1 MHTHAHPQVTEHAL
15 YTGTLLHNAQ
25 TRTALLDSEG
35 HSVPVVCLDVELDNA
50 LHTRMHVEQPY
61 PVGHHAQAHA
71 AAHGLKKGMRVRVQA
86 PLIDLRLVLNNTVAI
101 EPLPASPEAST
112 TNQEPELWQA

>member
-1 MHTHAHPQVTEHAL
+1 MHTSAHPQVTEHAL

-25 TRTALLDSEG
+25 ARTALLDSEG

-50 LHTRMHVEQPY
+50 LHTRMHVERPY
-61 PVGHHAQAHA
+61 PVGQHAQALA
-71 AAHGLKKGMRVRVQA
+71 AAHGLKRGMRVRVQA